1 MFNEK
6 AKEYSTKQGKEIDV
20 WQSPKYMESRDK
32 AITLLEKY
40 KSLTESDFWIL
51 MNETKSGK
59 MAYTGLI
66 ISHNGCLKIN
76 DEQPPE
82 NRFKPSC
89 ITITETGYKN
99 SLVYT
104 YINNDQEIYEVGE
117 VSNEN
122 CKNPYPYAMAL
133 KRCIDRVVLKLTKIA
148 YSGIYSE
155 SEADEFKE
163 PIDEKYGWTV
173 EKSDKTENELL
184 MTQKQKDRLI
194 ELGAD
199 IEKLANY
206 LKTTPDKITAKQAS
220 EAIKKKEAAINKE
233 AKNDNNTV

>member
-6 AKEYSTKQGKEIDV
+6 TKEYSTKQGKEIDV
-20 WQSPKYMESRDK
+20 WQSPKYKESKEK
-32 AITLLEKY
+32 AITLLQKY

-82 NRFKPSC
+82 NRFKPASV
-89 ITITETGYKN
+89 TITETGYKN

-122 CKNPYPYAMAL
+122 CKNSYPYAMAL

-173 EKSDKTENELL
+173 EKPEKVENELL

-199 IEKLANY
+199 IEKLAKY
-206 LKTTPDKITAKQAS
+206 LKTTPDKITAQQAS
-220 EAIKKKEAAINKE
+220 DAIKKKEAAQKE
-233 AKNDNNTV
+233 VKNDAAV